1 MNNNRVGCCGGEIVG
16 KRKCIELESM
26 RAGNGDGRD
35 ELNLAEFP
43 LCALAHRLPAE
54 RKTLRFEDRIWDK
67 GRGEHVTRQ
76 LTVTG
81 SDAFG
86 LPTALDDEVLLGLI
100 QLSRQHGF
108 ADRKVS
114 FTRYQLIRLL
124 GWRDDTKTYDRLEE
138 SLNRW
143 TGVTLYYRNAWW
155 DKRRGCWVDEKFH
168 VIDNV
173 WLCHRHDTRPD
184 LGPGAP
190 LSAFVWN
197 DVLFRSF
204 QGGNLKAIDFEFF
217 KGLQSAIAKRLYRF
231 LDKRFFHRRHWEFD
245 LKELSWNHVGL
256 SRGYDAASLKR
267 KLRVGIVELER
278 AGYLQPMPDH
288 ERFRKVCSGTWEVR
302 FTQAESRT
310 VAMSVTQADCA
321 PSPSPLA
328 TALVERG
335 VGAQA
340 AEETVRK
347 YPAEE
352 IRTQV
357 EALDWLVARKDSRV
371 SRNPPGFLL
380 SAIQGG
386 YATPPGFI
394 GSAEQERREQERR
407 ARLEITAK
415 QQIRREERERRHE
428 EMQQQAVDQFLER
441 LPSDERLQLENE
453 AVRSALTLQRSLI
466 QKGGRLAVAA
476 RKLAIENYVL
486 RVLGKIA

>member
-1 MNNNRVGCCGGEIVG
+1 MG

-173 WLCHRHDTRPD
+173 WLCHRHETRPD
-184 LGPGAP
+184 VGPGAP
-190 LSAFVWN
+190 QSAFVWN
-197 DVLFRSF
+197 EVLFRSF

-217 KGLQSAIAKRLYRF
+217 RGLQSAIAKRLYRF
-231 LDKRFFHRRHWEFD
+231 LDKRFFHRRRWEFD

-278 AGYLQPMPDH
+278 AGYLEPMPDP
-288 ERFRKVCSGTWEVR
+288 ERFRKVCSGTWEVS
-302 FTQAESRT
+302 FTKAESRA
-310 VAMSVTQADCA
+310 VAEVVDSAEPT
-321 PSPSPLA
+321 PSPLVS
-328 TALVERG
+328 ALMDRG
-335 VGAQA
+335 VGVKA
-340 AEETVRK
+340 AEATVRK

-352 IRTQV
+352 VRTQV
-357 EALDWLVARKDSRV
+357 EVLDWLVARKDTKV

-380 SAIQGG
+380 SAIHGS
-386 YATPPGFI
+386 YATPPGFV
-394 GSAEQERREQERR
+394 GSAEKARREQENRT
-407 ARLEITAK
+407 RLELAA
-415 QQIRREERERRHE
+415 QRQNRREEREQRRE
-428 EMQQQAVDQFLER
+428 QKRQQAVAQFLEQ
-441 LPSDERLQLENE
+441 LPSDERFQLEHQ
-453 AVRSALTLQRSLI
+453 AVMSAPPLQRSLI
-466 QKGGRLAVAA
+466 EQGGSLSEAARRLAIDNHVS
-476 RKLAIENYVL
+476 RLINDSGHED
-486 RVLGKIA
+486 

>member
-1 MNNNRVGCCGGEIVG
+1 MG

-43 LCALAHRLPAE
+43 LCALAHRLPAAL
-54 RKTLRFEDRIWDK
+54 KTLRFEDRIWDK
-67 GRGEHVTRQ
+67 SRGEHITRQ

-100 QLSRQHGF
+100 QLSRQGGF
-108 ADRKVS
+108 AERKVF

-155 DKRRGCWVDEKFH
+155 DKRRACWVDEKFH

-184 LGPGAP
+184 VGPGAP

-197 DVLFRSF
+197 EVLFRSF

-217 KGLQSAIAKRLYRF
+217 KGLRSAIAKRLYRF
-231 LDKRFFHRRHWEFD
+231 LDKRFFRRHRWEFD
-245 LKELSWNHVGL
+245 LKELGWNHVGL

-267 KLRVGIVELER
+267 KLRTGILELEQK
-278 AGYLQPMPDH
+278 GYLQPMGDS
-288 ERFRKVCSGTWEVR
+288 ERFRKVRSGQWQVLLSKVALRSET
-302 FTQAESRT
+302 RT
-310 VAMSVTQADCA
+310 PVKRVKERDPIVA
-321 PSPSPLA
+321 
-328 TALVERG
+328 ALVERG
-335 VGAQA
+335 VALA
-340 AEETVRK
+340 VAEATVRDHASEK
-347 YPAEE
+347 V
-352 IRTQV
+352 RRQMGV
-357 EALDWLVARKDSRV
+357 FDWLVARKDSKI

-380 SAIQGG
+380 SAIQHD
-386 YATPPGFI
+386 YAAPAGFI
-394 GSAEQERREQERR
+394 SPDEVARIKREQQEQRDQSEQRKHEREQLEQDRDQLRHLAIKQFLDALSPR
-407 ARLEITAK
+407 ARDDL
-415 QQIRREERERRHE
+415 ERETME
-428 EMQQQAVDQFLER
+428 TEPGA
-441 LPSDERLQLENE
+441 
-453 AVRSALTLQRSLI
+453 T
-466 QKGGRLAVAA
+466 GRLLCRIGVQT
-476 RKLAIENYVL
+476 R
-486 RVLGKIA
+486 

>member
-1 MNNNRVGCCGGEIVG
+1 MG
-16 KRKCIELESM
+16 KRKCIERESM

-67 GRGEHVTRQ
+67 SRGVHVTRQ

-184 LGPGAP
+184 VGLGAP
-190 LSAFVWN
+190 QSAFVWN
-197 DVLFRSF
+197 EVLFRSF

-278 AGYLQPMPDH
+278 AGYLEPMPDP
-288 ERFRKVCSGTWEVR
+288 ERFRKVCSGTWEVS
-302 FTQAESRT
+302 FTKAESRA
-310 VAMSVTQADCA
+310 VAEVVDRAEPT
-321 PSPSPLA
+321 PSPLV
-328 TALVERG
+328 TALMDRG
-335 VGAQA
+335 VGVKA

-352 IRTQV
+352 VRTQV
-357 EALDWLVARKDSRV
+357 EVLDWLVARKDTKV

-380 SAIQGG
+380 SAIHGR
-386 YATPPGFI
+386 YATPPGFV
-394 GSAEQERREQERR
+394 GSAEKARRE
-407 ARLEITAK
+407 LEHRSRMELTAN
-415 QQIRREERERRHE
+415 QQSRREERERMHE
-428 EMQQQAVDQFLER
+428 QKRQQAVARFLER
-441 LPSDERLQLENE
+441 LPSDERFQLEHQ
-453 AVRSALTLQRSLI
+453 AVMSAPPLQRSLI
-466 QKGGRLAVAA
+466 EQGGSLSEAARRLAIDNHVS
-476 RKLAIENYVL
+476 RLINDPEYEY
-486 RVLGKIA
+486 

>member
-1 MNNNRVGCCGGEIVG
+1 MRDI
-16 KRKCIELESM
+16 KCIERESM
-26 RAGNGDGRD
+26 RTGNGDGRD

-67 GRGEHVTRQ
+67 GRGDYVTRQ

-173 WLCHRHDTRPD
+173 WLCHRHDVRPD
-184 LGPGAP
+184 VGPGAP
-190 LSAFVWN
+190 LSAFIWN

-217 KGLQSAIAKRLYRF
+217 KGLRSAIAKRLYRF

-267 KLRVGIVELER
+267 KLRAGIEELER

-288 ERFRKVCSGTWEVR
+288 DRFRKLCSGTWEVR
-302 FTQAESRT
+302 FTQAEARA
-310 VAMSVTQADCA
+310 VAASVDKVEPT
-321 PSPSPLA
+321 PSPLV
-328 TALVERG
+328 TALMDRG
-335 VGAQA
+335 VGVKA

-357 EALDWLVARKDSRV
+357 EVLDWLVACRDSRV

-380 SAIQGG
+380 SAIHGG
-386 YATPPGFI
+386 YATPPGFV
-394 GSAEQERREQERR
+394 GSAEKSRKEQEHR
-407 ARLEITAK
+407 ARLELTAK
-415 QQIRREERERRHE
+415 QQSRREERERMQE
-428 EMQQQAVDQFLER
+428 EKQQQAVAQFLER
-441 LPSDERLQLENE
+441 LPSKERLQLEHE
-453 AVRSALTLQRSLI
+453 AVRSAPPLQRSLI
-466 QKGGRLAVAA
+466 EQGGSLGDAA
-476 RKLAIENYVL
+476 RKLAIDNHVVRL
-486 RVLGKIA
+486 LGKIA

>member
-1 MNNNRVGCCGGEIVG
+1 MG
-16 KRKCIELESM
+16 KRKCIERESM

-67 GRGEHVTRQ
+67 SRGEHVTRQ

-143 TGVTLYYRNAWW
+143 TGVTLFYRNAWW

-184 LGPGAP
+184 VGPGAP
-190 LSAFVWN
+190 QSAFVWN
-197 DVLFRSF
+197 EVLFRSF

-256 SRGYDAASLKR
+256 SHGYDAASLKR

-278 AGYLQPMPDH
+278 AGYLEPMPDP
-288 ERFRKVCSGTWEVR
+288 ERFRKVCSGTWEVS
-302 FTQAESRT
+302 FTKAESRA
-310 VAMSVTQADCA
+310 VAEVVDRTE
-321 PSPSPLA
+321 PTPSPLV
-328 TALVERG
+328 TALMDRG
-335 VGAQA
+335 VGGKA

-352 IRTQV
+352 VRTQV
-357 EALDWLVARKDSRV
+357 EVLDWLVARKDTKV

-380 SAIQGG
+380 SAIHGR
-386 YATPPGFI
+386 YATPPGFV
-394 GSAEQERREQERR
+394 GSAEKARRE
-407 ARLEITAK
+407 LEHQSRMELTAN
-415 QQIRREERERRHE
+415 QQSRREERERMHE
-428 EMQQQAVDQFLER
+428 QKRQQAVARFLER
-441 LPSDERLQLENE
+441 LPSDERFQLEHQ
-453 AVRSALTLQRSLI
+453 AVMSAPPLQRSLI
-466 QKGGRLAVAA
+466 EQGGSLSEAARRLAIDNHVS
-476 RKLAIENYVL
+476 RLINDSGHED
-486 RVLGKIA
+486 

>member
-1 MNNNRVGCCGGEIVG
+1 
-16 KRKCIELESM
+16 
-26 RAGNGDGRD
+26 
-35 ELNLAEFP
+35 
-43 LCALAHRLPAE
+43 
-54 RKTLRFEDRIWDK
+54 
-67 GRGEHVTRQ
+67 
-76 LTVTG
+76 
-81 SDAFG
+81 
-86 LPTALDDEVLLGLI
+86 
-100 QLSRQHGF
+100 
-108 ADRKVS
+108 
-114 FTRYQLIRLL
+114 
-124 GWRDDTKTYDRLEE
+124 
-138 SLNRW
+138 
-143 TGVTLYYRNAWW
+143 
-155 DKRRGCWVDEKFH
+155 
-168 VIDNV
+168 
-173 WLCHRHDTRPD
+173 
-184 LGPGAP
+184 
-190 LSAFVWN
+190 
-197 DVLFRSF
+197 
-204 QGGNLKAIDFEFF
+204 
-217 KGLQSAIAKRLYRF
+217 
-231 LDKRFFHRRHWEFD
+231 
-245 LKELSWNHVGL
+245 
-256 SRGYDAASLKR
+256 
-267 KLRVGIVELER
+267 
-278 AGYLQPMPDH
+278 
-288 ERFRKVCSGTWEVR
+288 
-302 FTQAESRT
+302 
-310 VAMSVTQADCA
+310 
-321 PSPSPLA
+321 LA

>member
-1 MNNNRVGCCGGEIVG
+1 MRD
-16 KRKCIELESM
+16 RKCIELESM
-26 RAGNGDGRD
+26 RVGSGDGRD

-67 GRGEHVTRQ
+67 GRADYVTRQ

-100 QLSRQHGF
+100 QLSRQGGF

-155 DKRRGCWVDEKFH
+155 DRQRQCWVDEKFH

-197 DVLFRSF
+197 EVLFRSF

-217 KGLQSAIAKRLYRF
+217 KRLQSAIAKRLYRF
-231 LDKRFFHRRHWEFD
+231 LDKRFFHRRRWEFD
-245 LKELSWNHVGL
+245 LRELSWNHVGL

-267 KLRVGIVELER
+267 KLRVGIEELER
-278 AGYLQPMPDH
+278 AGYLEAMAED
-288 ERFRKVCSGTWEVR
+288 ERFRKVCSGKWEVR
-302 FTQAESRT
+302 FIKTGARD
-310 VAMSVTQADCA
+310 VASSPTKSENA
-321 PSPSPLA
+321 PSPL
-328 TALVERG
+328 TDALVERG
-335 VGAQA
+335 VGVKAAKETVKAHA
-340 AEETVRK
+340 AEKVR
-347 YPAEE
+347 AQIE
-352 IRTQV
+352 V
-357 EALDWLVARKDSRV
+357 LDWLVARKDPRV

-380 SAIQGG
+380 SAIHGDFSP
-386 YATPPGFI
+386 PPGFL
-394 GSAEQERREQERR
+394 GTAEIARKRREIQERTKEATTRQR
-407 ARLEITAK
+407 
-415 QQIRREERERRHE
+415 RREERENVREQER
-428 EMQQQAVDQFLER
+428 QRVVDQFLQSLSKDQRNQVEK
-441 LPSDERLQLENE
+441 E
-453 AVRSALTLQRSLI
+453 ALSSAPPLVRSLI
-466 QKGGRLAVAA
+466 EDGGSMAEVTRRLAVNKHVARLLEGPAA
-476 RKLAIENYVL
+476 AD
-486 RVLGKIA
+486 